1 MIDIVDKGANQGRG
15 VYKLTWKTADTHQH
29 TQTLRH
35 IQSHPTFPRK
45 ELWKQTSLGLWCM
58 CMCTCVCWGAC
69 RLYCY
74 AHYTS
79 CFQQFHLINNKCT
92 IITASPPALPVFCQ
106 LPPGQP
112 PWTLWPPPS
121 SRADSYEAE
130 GTWADGGGQTPNVRG
145 NTHLSVWINVFG
157 LYAKGYLP

>member
-1 MIDIVDKGANQGRG
+1 
-15 VYKLTWKTADTHQH
+15 
-29 TQTLRH
+29 
-35 IQSHPTFPRK
+35 
-45 ELWKQTSLGLWCM
+45 
-58 CMCTCVCWGAC
+58 MCTCVCWGAC

-145 NTHLSVWINVFG
+145 NTHLSGLMSSASMQKVISLRSHSALSPNPQYSLGAQVWDAERLTLN
-157 LYAKGYLP
+157 LPPAQSLSLTG